1 MSGQIKKIRSV
12 LKGNLAVMIA
22 SSSLWSLTG
31 NLTMPF
37 YALYVLELGGDYA
50 MIGKIL
56 GVSALIKIV
65 PVILGG
71 YLTDRI
77 GRKRI
82 LFTMTYL
89 MACISLIRAF
99 APDYRFLLI
108 ASVLEALLFGIR
120 GPSMNSIIADSTQ
133 PETRSLSY
141 ALWIVG
147 PRIVGILSPAF
158 FGSVVDQYGMRLAMR
173 WGYSSVF
180 IAGTLSAYLRQ
191 RYITETLTEKN
202 EVKADLAELRL
213 MLSGFGETV
222 MAISRQ
228 GLTFLSLDMVFTLS
242 LGLSDPYLVTYAT
255 DSLGLSFTQWGT
267 IMTLVSVLN
276 CVVILLVASPSD
288 DQGRV
293 KFVLASMI
301 SWPITYLLFINSGSY
316 LQILLA
322 RLAITVSSGVGQPAW
337 HAMFVDYCP
346 KEHRGRYNALL
357 EIAWSVLYGGGS
369 WLGGMLYQNV
379 GIKTPFQVAI
389 ALMSVGSVAALLYL
403 KEPEVRAE

>member
-1 MSGQIKKIRSV
+1 MSGQIKKIREV
-12 LKGNLAVMIA
+12 LKGNLAVLIV

-56 GVSALIKIV
+56 GVSALIKII

-71 YLTDRI
+71 YLTDKI

-82 LFTMTYL
+82 LYTLTYL
-89 MACISLIRAF
+89 LACVSLIRAF

-108 ASVLEALLFGIR
+108 ASILEALFFGVR
-120 GPSMNSIIADSTQ
+120 GPSMNSIMADSTQ

-147 PRIVGILSPAF
+147 PRIIGILSPAF
-158 FGSVVDQYGMRLAMR
+158 FGSVVDQYGLRVAMR
-173 WGYSSVF
+173 WGYTSIF
-180 IAGTLSAYLRQ
+180 IAGVLSAYLRQ
-191 RYITETLTEKN
+191 RYISETITEKN

-222 MAISRQ
+222 RAISRQ
-228 GLTFLSLDMVFTLS
+228 GLTFLSLDYIFTI
-242 LGLSDPYLVTYAT
+242 DPYLVTFAT
-255 DSLGLSFTQWGT
+255 DSLGLSFAQWGT

-276 CVVILLVASPSD
+276 CVVILLVANPSD

-301 SWPITYLLFINSGSY
+301 SWPITYFLFISTGSY
-316 LQILLA
+316 LQIMLA
-322 RLAITVSSGVGQPAW
+322 RLAITVSAGIGQPAW
-337 HAMFVDYCP
+337 HALFIDYCP

-357 EIAWSVLYGGGS
+357 EIAWSVLYGGGN
-369 WLGGMLYQNV
+369 WLGGLLYQNI
-379 GIKTPFQVAI
+379 GIKAPFQVAI
-389 ALMSVGSVAALLYL
+389 TLMSVGSVAAVLFL